1 VLLKQT
7 PLRLETVCAALSIF
21 INADYDLQLL
31 NRRPPFGLEVL
42 ASAREL
48 PEYSLSITEVE
59 VTSSLGGQKPVE
71 VELSVEC
78 SLMADHST
86 AGASKAKKQ
95 QGRGSN
101 MTTVL
106 TLTSDLD
113 FIDFR
118 RIP

>member
-1 VLLKQT
+1 MLT
-7 PLRLETVCAALSIF
+7 E
-21 INADYDLQLL
+21 LQLL
-31 NRRPPFGLEVL
+31 NRRPPFGFEVL

-48 PEYSLSITEVE
+48 PEYFLNITEVN
-59 VTSSLGGQKPVE
+59 VAVSTGDDPVE
-71 VELSVEC
+71 VELSIEC
-78 SLMADHST
+78 SLAVDQST
-86 AGASKAKKQ
+86 SVLKVKKQ
-95 QGRGSN
+95 KGRSAN

>member
-48 PEYSLSITEVE
+48 PEYLLSITEVE

-71 VELSVEC
+71 VELSVGC
-78 SLMADHST
+78 SLIADHST

>member
-1 VLLKQT
+1 
-7 PLRLETVCAALSIF
+7 
-21 INADYDLQLL
+21 L
-31 NRRPPFGLEVL
+31 NRRPPFGFEVL

-48 PEYSLSITEVE
+48 PEYSLSITEVD
-59 VTSSLGGQKPVE
+59 VRSSVGSQKPVE

-78 SLMADHST
+78 SLVTDHFS
-86 AGASKAKKQ
+86 AGPSKAKKH

>member
-1 VLLKQT
+1 M
-7 PLRLETVCAALSIF
+7 
-21 INADYDLQLL
+21 L
-31 NRRPPFGLEVL
+31 NRRSPFGFELL
-42 ASAREL
+42 ASAREF
-48 PEYSLSITEVE
+48 PEYSLSVTEVD
-59 VTSSLGGQKPVE
+59 VTSSPGGQKAVE
-71 VELSVEC
+71 VELSVDC
-78 SLMADHST
+78 SVVTNQST

>member
-1 VLLKQT
+1 M
-7 PLRLETVCAALSIF
+7 
-21 INADYDLQLL
+21 
-31 NRRPPFGLEVL
+31 NRRPPFGFEVL

-48 PEYSLSITEVE
+48 PEYSLSVAEVN
-59 VTSSLGGQKPVE
+59 VKSSLGGQKPVE

-78 SLMADHST
+78 SLVADHST
-86 AGASKAKKQ
+86 AGPSKAKKQ
-95 QGRGSN
+95 QGRSSN